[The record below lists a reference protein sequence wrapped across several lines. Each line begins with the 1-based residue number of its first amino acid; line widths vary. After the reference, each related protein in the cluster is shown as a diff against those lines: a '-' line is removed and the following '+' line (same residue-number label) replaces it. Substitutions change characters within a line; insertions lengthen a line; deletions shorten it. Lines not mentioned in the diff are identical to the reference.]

1 MKKLINI
8 VLASVVLAGST
19 TSCSDFLQKDPPS
32 SPSQSIFWQKKSD
45 FESALAGCFSTM
57 HQASDPQPYDPGVM
71 SQIIACFDNMTDNSI
86 CQHNEGTYGLSQT
99 IALGDL
105 DPNTGGFVSYMYAQ
119 CYRGIARVHLVMENL
134 EAYQGSDMSDVDKS
148 FIMAQCKALRG
159 YFYSWLYQCYQEVPL
174 ITSSLTMDNMF
185 QEKSPRAEIYAQ
197 IMKDFDEAIAVLPD
211 KVYSDAQMAGYFT
224 SGALKAF
231 KARLMLAEAYDNN
244 GNADPSKMGEI
255 VSLLESIQG
264 YSLANRMRDNFVP
277 SMQLASPEIMFSV
290 RYLAP
295 NSTHSMDLYYGAWTT
310 CGVTRDLV
318 NAFECTDGQKWGE
331 SPLTVSVDES
341 LLATG
346 ALEAANNAER
356 EKLFLN
362 NGVQYRDR
370 RLYETVCY
378 NGLAKFT
385 DEGYEGNEPVTIT
398 NQMQTGFGMM
408 KLLQPTTEMPSYS
421 TISDADVV
429 ILRYAEVL
437 MMIAEAENEANGPTQ
452 KVYDAVNQI
461 RIRSGQ
467 PELPTGLTKE
477 QMRERIR
484 NEWRVEFVFEGHR
497 YFQLKRWKLMEKL
510 VNGAADP
517 ALPTY
522 IKVFKPAFYYWPL
535 PQGEID
541 KAGGVLVQDPNYK

>member
-1 MKKLINI
+1 MKKVINI
-8 VLASVVLAGST
+8 ILASALLVGST

-45 FESALAGCFSTM
+45 FDSALAGSFSM
-57 HQASDPQPYDPGVM
+57 MYEWPGVM
-71 SQIIACFDNMTDNSI
+71 SQIVACFDNLTDNSI
-86 CQHNEGTYGLSQT
+86 CQHNEGTYGSSQT

-105 DPNTGGFVSYMYAQ
+105 DPNTGGYVSYMYDH
-119 CYRGIARVHLVMENL
+119 CYRGIARIHLVMENL
-134 EAYQGSDMSDVDKS
+134 ETYQGADMSDADKS
-148 FIMAQCKALRG
+148 FIMAQCKALRA
-159 YFYSWLYQCYQEVPL
+159 YYYSWLYQCYREVPL
-174 ITSSLTMDNMF
+174 VTSSLTTENMY
-185 QEKSPRAEIYAQ
+185 QPKAARTEIYAQ

-211 KVYSDAQMAGYFT
+211 KSYSDSQMSGYFT
-224 SGALKAF
+224 PGAMKAF
-231 KARLMLAEAYDNN
+231 KARLMLAEAYDDN
-244 GNADPSKMGEI
+244 GNADASKMGEI
-255 VSLLESIQG
+255 VALLEGIQG
-264 YSLANRMRDNFVP
+264 YDLADRMRDNFI
-277 SMQLASPEIMFSV
+277 SAQQLASPEIMFSV

-295 NSTHSMDLYYGAWTT
+295 NTTHSMDLYYGAWTT

-318 NAFECTDGQKWGE
+318 NAFECTDGLKWGE
-331 SPLTVSVDES
+331 STLTATVNES

-346 ALEAANNAER
+346 ALSDANNAER
-356 EKLFLN
+356 EKLFSDA
-362 NGVQYRDR
+362 NGVHIRDR
-370 RLYETVCY
+370 RLYETVCHS
-378 NGLAKFT
+378 GLADFSI
-385 DEGYEGNEPVTIT
+385 DGQEGDPVTIT

-421 TISDADVV
+421 TVSDADVV

-437 MMIAEAENEANGPTQ
+437 MMIAEAENEVNGPTQ
-452 KVYDAVNQI
+452 KVYNAVNRI
-461 RIRSGQ
+461 RVRSGQ

-522 IKVFKPAFYYWPL
+522 IKVFKPAFYYFPL
-535 PQGEID
+535 PQTEID